1 MKTGRVLRN
10 FRGRGEKPTHQT
22 VRKDTRHR
30 EEKNGTK
37 TAVAEKELSDTQREV
52 VAARNSNITTG
63 ISGLSTKLDEVI
75 DVVIDEGSDIEG
87 EPDLLRYEVTVNN
100 IERDRTVVYERVY

>member
-1 MKTGRVLRN
+1 M
-10 FRGRGEKPTHQT
+10 
-22 VRKDTRHR
+22 
-30 EEKNGTK
+30 
-37 TAVAEKELSDTQREV
+37 SDTQREV
-52 VAARNSNITTG
+52 VAAKNSNITTG

-87 EPDLLRYEVTVNN
+87 EPDPLGYEFSVNN